1 MAVTKGGSL
10 AGANLSLFFLV
21 YLAWTV
27 YSSIPFMTTELGA
40 AGAAIVLAGIF
51 IGAAFG
57 ALTALKVSLLMPAV
71 IALGALTIVV
81 PLAYVI
87 TSTVSNSLPTGS
99 LASAQG
105 QQLQQLVNSGASAL
119 SLSSVS
125 LTVVAAGIIIL
136 GIYFFMNFTTNR
148 YMEQAS

>member
-1 MAVTKGGSL
+1 MRARR
-10 AGANLSLFFLV
+10 GAS
-21 YLAWTV
+21 A
-27 YSSIPFMTTELGA
+27 
-40 AGAAIVLAGIF
+40 
-51 IGAAFG
+51 
-57 ALTALKVSLLMPAV
+57 K
-71 IALGALTIVV
+71 
-81 PLAYVI
+81 
-87 TSTVSNSLPTGS
+87 TVSNSLPTGS

-105 QQLQQLVNSGASAL
+105 QQLQQLINCGASAL